1 MDWLPA
7 LYGKILVPG
16 AVMSELLVLQT
27 QGNDLS
33 ELLHAEWLE
42 IRNPQPSKLLTA
54 LKLELDL
61 GEAEAIALAK
71 EIGAD
76 LLIIDERLGRDVA
89 RREGLKIT
97 GVLGIVLEAKQSGLI
112 STVRPIL
119 DELIQIA
126 RFRIDPKL
134 RDEVIELAG
143 E

>member
-1 MDWLPA
+1 M
-7 LYGKILVPG
+7 
-16 AVMSELLVLQT
+16 
-27 QGNDLS
+27 
-33 ELLHAEWLE
+33 HAEWLE
-42 IRNPQPSKLLTA
+42 VQNPQPSKFLTA
-54 LKLELDL
+54 LKLELDI

-134 RDEVIELAG
+134 RDEVIQLAG